1 MARVLVIGAVSVVIA
16 GCGSAVA
23 HRHRPRTTTSAS
35 HLRTMPGT
43 LTVPAPPASGI
54 PANPAAVAV
63 IRSWANALRH
73 GDVAAAAHY
82 FAVPSVM
89 INGVVAGGN
98 VDVFKIHNAAQARNA
113 NETLPCGAK
122 LISTDMRGQYVNA
135 LFELTGRPGP
145 GGSDCAGG
153 AGQTARTNFV
163 IARGRILAWIR
174 APSDP
179 GDNGGGS
186 PGPVA

>member
-1 MARVLVIGAVSVVIA
+1 VARALVIGAVSVVIA
-16 GCGSAVA
+16 GCGSAGA
-23 HRHRPRTTTSAS
+23 HPHRTRTTTSAL
-35 HLRTMPGT
+35 HLRTTPGT
-43 LTVPAPPASGI
+43 LTVPAPPPSGI
-54 PANPAAVAV
+54 PANPASVAV

-73 GDVAAAAHY
+73 GDVVAAARY

-89 INGVVAGGN
+89 INGVIAGGN
-98 VDVFKIHNAAQARNA
+98 VAVFKIHSAAQARYA
-113 NETLPCGAK
+113 NETLPCGAR

-145 GGSDCAGG
+145 GGSNCAGG

-179 GDNGGGS
+179 GDNGGGA